1 MDEQPLPPQ
10 DTSPTPPID
19 TPSLK
24 KHLIPAKITVL
35 IAAIALGLL
44 LAVYISFTQR
54 SDNGPSTIPTS
65 PTPTITADISPTQPP
80 SEPVELGVTYKND
93 SQYENYTIDMR
104 AENEQL
110 TYELFIAQPVS
121 SISDRSLCPIGVIEI
136 ETNKEIDM
144 FPFNEVDCLIGMGGY
159 SPAGGFMWGWLN
171 SHEYIIQHTFGELT
185 AYHVNGTNK
194 KALSYDAT
202 KYVVEKGNENGTHW
216 LAKKRSSVSTDYLI
230 PDNDSTEIFILDVNA
245 APKVTHNLNTGSV
258 FDLTYDRMNDG
269 FFIINRINQPATNEY
284 SLVSYKMF
292 WIEDS
297 TLTNTE
303 VETIGPARLY
313 GGRGCESGKFS
324 SEPGAIIYTG
334 LDCFILP
341 EGIGAN
347 DTLSFI
353 LP

>member
-10 DTSPTPPID
+10 DTSPTPSSD

-24 KHLIPAKITVL
+24 KHLIPAKITIL
-35 IAAIALGLL
+35 TSAIVLGLL
-44 LAVYISFTQR
+44 LVVYISFIQR
-54 SDNGPSTIPTS
+54 SDNGSSTAPIS
-65 PTPTITADISPTQPP
+65 PTPTTTTDPTPAITDEITFN
-80 SEPVELGVTYKND
+80 ND
-93 SQYENYTIDMR
+93 SQYENYTIDLR
-104 AENEQL
+104 VQNEQQ
-110 TYELFIAQPVS
+110 TYEVFIAQPAS
-121 SISDRSLCPIGVIEI
+121 TNDDKSLCPVGVIEI
-136 ETNKEIDM
+136 QTNREIAM
-144 FPFNEVDCLIGMGGY
+144 FPFNEIECQIGLQVDGY
-159 SPAGGFMWGWLN
+159 APSPGFMWGWLN
-171 SHEYIIQHTFGELT
+171 DSEYIIQHSFGELT
-185 AYHVNGTNK
+185 AYHVHGTNR